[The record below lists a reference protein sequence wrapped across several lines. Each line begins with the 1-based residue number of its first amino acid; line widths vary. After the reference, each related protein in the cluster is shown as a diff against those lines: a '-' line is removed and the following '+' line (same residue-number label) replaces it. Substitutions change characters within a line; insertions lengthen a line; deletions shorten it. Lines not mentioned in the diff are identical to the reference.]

1 MAYQVRPLLD
11 NCGLGGDRPG
21 QLADLLKHLQ
31 YYWILPQGPPKVLV
45 SSQVQDFSAPL
56 SQSLTRKSLGC
67 PTLSPGAL
75 DLQVGPLPLLTLQ
88 LANHFL
94 PSSCP
99 VFVQT
104 IGDLGGRKR
113 SSTCT
118 EPTIFSESL
127 GNYLLDFC
135 YDCYVVFL
143 LSHIS

>member
-75 DLQVGPLPLLTLQ
+75 DLQVGLLPLLTLQ
-88 LANHFL
+88 LANISFPPLAPYLYKPLGTLGGERGQAPVLSL
-94 PSSCP
+94 PSS
-99 VFVQT
+99 QNLWET
-104 IGDLGGRKR
+104 I
-113 SSTCT
+113 
-118 EPTIFSESL
+118 
-127 GNYLLDFC
+127 Y
-135 YDCYVVFL
+135 
-143 LSHIS
+143 